1 MKKTLLLLFL
11 LYSQSLLA
19 QQSGCADF
27 RVGTYQ
33 YLDSNDIITIHRTEK
48 RQVEISTLTKVK
60 TVFRI
65 KWTSDCT
72 YELKQ
77 IWSDEKQQ
85 RKFNGGKREVII
97 ARTDKDGYEFTCA
110 CKSKEGIPPFGGRV
124 RKLD

>member
-27 RVGTYQ
+27 RVGTFQ

-85 RKFNGGKREVII
+85 RKFNGGKREVNI
-97 ARTDKDGYEFTCA
+97 ARTDKDGYEFTGA
-110 CKSKEGIPPFGGRV
+110 CKSNEGIPPFGGRV
-124 RKLD
+124 TKLD